1 MASTSKTR
9 EATGIPLLQDSNN
22 SEMKE
27 LQSLIQEC
35 LLGSG
40 HVECAAIIQK
50 RNGLV
55 RATSVGYEVT
65 AEQSFAI
72 LSGIENPPLVRETG
86 LRFNGATYKCVRCD
100 KDALYGKKVR
110 NLQTALNAVFPLAC
124 RTFNT
129 SSTQEN
135 SGFVA
140 IQTKSYVIYGSY
152 NSSMLTSVCV
162 ESVEKLA
169 DYFKAKGK

>member
-1 MASTSKTR
+1 MS
-9 EATGIPLLQDSNN
+9 Q
-22 SEMKE
+22 MKE

-65 AEQSFAI
+65 AEQSLAI
-72 LSGIENPPLVRETG
+72 LRGIENPPLVRETG

-100 KDALYGKKVR
+100 KDALYGKK
-110 NLQTALNAVFPLAC
+110 
-124 RTFNT
+124 
-129 SSTQEN
+129 EN

-140 IQTKSYVIYGSY
+140 IQTKSYVVYGSY
-152 NSSMLTSVCV
+152 NSSMLASVCV